1 MDGWNA
7 ESDAASLLSNLEI
20 SEHLAWEYY
29 DLENDPMELSNQYN
43 NIKNKKIISQLK
55 RDLLNL
61 RTKLGDEKTDS
72 DELKDIL
79 KNHWE

>member
-1 MDGWNA
+1 LG
-7 ESDAASLLSNLEI
+7 LKGTYTKKTTPP
-20 SEHLAWEYY
+20 AWEYY

-43 NIKNKKIISQLK
+43 NIENKKIISQLK

-72 DELKDIL
+72 DELKEIL
-79 KNHWE
+79 ENHWE